1 MLQAQVVELTANIW
15 WCMQIE
21 KRLSE
26 GKIVEEVQVTVDK
39 ILSML
44 ADSVLCEQPPIRRKK
59 IESLV
64 LFYSNF

>member
-1 MLQAQVVELTANIW
+1 
-15 WCMQIE
+15 MQIE